1 MASSSWS
8 AGVSGDWNTATNWT
22 PAGVPNG
29 AAADVIIDA
38 VPAAG
43 TNNYSVVIAAGESET
58 VNSLTLNGTNNA
70 LSVNQSPYKG
80 AILTVNGTLTFAPGS
95 AGALGGP
102 LQNFVQ
108 MTSGRI
114 VNAGTVDA
122 FVQTGGNVV
131 FTGTN
136 PIYFTNALQSQ
147 GVTTIDTSRIGEYDP
162 LNKAL
167 FDGIFEAQGLGTSLN
182 FGGSGGGLA
191 PVISAIYGPKPVPTQ
206 DFWTQLI
213 FAGPGTSINE
223 WNGSAYVPVESTIT
237 SIGTSGVITVVGGR
251 NYLTTNPFT
260 IGANGLFEQTTGVF
274 STGGLTIAPLGILS
288 SGLTEQ
294 HSHTTTAGTDPGML
308 LVGGTVTNNGNIQA
322 YGGGIV
328 IAGPLTGQGTLTYN
342 PTGASTLELAGS
354 VGPGEIVAMNGG
366 DALVLDAAGAYE
378 GGIAF
383 SGTGNNIYLRNA
395 DGQTAAITGNNL
407 EIKSGANIIRS
418 IPLAGDSSGTTVTVL
433 NTGLSV
439 SNATTGAPIAP
450 ASQVYTGPA
459 GGIGSQYINVT
470 PDSLNIAASTPSWF
484 IHSGAGND
492 TISVSSG
499 VDVLDGGT
507 GLNILA
513 GGSGLNTFLVD
524 AGSSTAATWSILA
537 NFHAGD
543 FATLVGTNSA
553 AYAYGY
559 QDHQGPPGA
568 PPSLTGLT
576 VQLSAAGKAATSMT
590 LVGYSMADLATGRLS
605 TSVAPDGS
613 TVTFHANA

>member
-58 VNSLTLNGTNNA
+58 VNSLMLNGANNA
-70 LSVNQSPYKG
+70 LNVNQSPYKG
-80 AILTVNGTLTFAPGS
+80 AVLAVNGTLTFAPGS

-131 FTGTN
+131 FSGTN

-162 LNKAL
+162 LNKSL
-167 FDGIFEAQGLGTSLN
+167 LDGIFEAQGPGTSVN

-191 PVISAIYGPKPVPTQ
+191 PVITTIYGPKAVPTQ

-213 FAGPGTSINE
+213 FVGPGSSINE
-223 WNGSAYVPVESTIT
+223 WNGSAYVPVESTLT
-237 SIGTSGVITVVGGR
+237 SIGTSGVITVIGGR

-260 IGANGLFEQTTGVF
+260 IGANGLFEQTAGVF

-288 SGLTEQ
+288 SGLTAQ
-294 HSHTTTAGTDPGML
+294 HDHTTTAGTDPGML
-308 LVGGTVTNNGNIQA
+308 TVGGTVTNNGNIQA

-342 PTGASTLELAGS
+342 PAGASTLELAGS
-354 VGPGEIVAMNGG
+354 VGPGEIVSMNGG
-366 DALVLDAAGAYE
+366 DALVLDAAGAYQ

-395 DGQTAAITGNNL
+395 DGQTAAITGNTL
-407 EIKSGANIIRS
+407 QIKAGANVIKS

-433 NTGLSV
+433 NTGLSITD
-439 SNATTGAPIAP
+439 ATTGSAVAP

-492 TISVSSG
+492 SIAASSG
-499 VDVLDGGT
+499 TNVLDGGA
-507 GLNILA
+507 GANILS
-513 GGSGLNTFLVD
+513 GGSGLDTFLVD

-559 QDHQGPPGA
+559 QDHQGPPGG

-590 LVGYSMADLATGRLS
+590 IVGYSMADLATGRLT

-613 TVTFHANA
+613 TVTFHANG